1 MLKVRVKKKQNKEN
15 SKSFRV
21 PIERIQEL
29 EVQTPT
35 SKNCKLQNSVKK
47 WLSNNKIYFD
57 TLMTLALT
65 VMGVC
70 ISLVSCQYEKRAV
83 EIQKA
88 ESIVTEQLNMPIFN
102 ISKDY
107 YDEYIENGIIYPT
120 GQKVCVI
127 NNGGNI
133 SEAYL
138 DAEYKIQL
146 VVLDENYDQVAVV
159 ALEDTSR
166 YNKSF
171 SYYDARSK
179 SFTIMI
185 ESTPRDLD
193 LRYFIDEQLAADYS
207 KYHITML
214 NCDYFHIQY
223 HDFKNEF
230 HSEWYALSNGDL
242 INWSPIDTNKQDAV
256 HFESM
261 SNQDIYNRLK
271 EMLEEVLVVDDSIE
285 GT

>member
-88 ESIVTEQLNMPIFN
+88 ESIVTEQLNVCL
-102 ISKDY
+102 ISSSLPKLH
-107 YDEYIENGIIYPT
+107 
-120 GQKVCVI
+120 V
-127 NNGGNI
+127 
-133 SEAYL
+133 
-138 DAEYKIQL
+138 
-146 VVLDENYDQVAVV
+146 
-159 ALEDTSR
+159 SR
-166 YNKSF
+166 KT
-171 SYYDARSK
+171 ACPR
-179 SFTIMI
+179 FT
-185 ESTPRDLD
+185 L
-193 LRYFIDEQLAADYS
+193 
-207 KYHITML
+207 
-214 NCDYFHIQY
+214 
-223 HDFKNEF
+223 
-230 HSEWYALSNGDL
+230 
-242 INWSPIDTNKQDAV
+242 
-256 HFESM
+256 
-261 SNQDIYNRLK
+261 
-271 EMLEEVLVVDDSIE
+271 
-285 GT
+285 